1 MALDKEIKLI
11 EEDNSEYA
19 INPYTI
25 QYDSKAKR
33 FFKGFAPKAGWGGL
47 VTATIFGAATIAT
60 GGIASATVGLIA
72 GTSVALG
79 ALATTAYSGIVYR
92 RNAAKS
98 RFKALGVGGKAMLL
112 MSGGIDSPVAAYL
125 MMKRGVK
132 IEAIH
137 FASPPYTSMQAV
149 DKVKDLLYVLSKY
162 PYSHL
167 FGASKP
173 LCCQRFIG
181 WQAGNLP
188 C

>member
-60 GGIASATVGLIA
+60 GGIAAATVGIVA

-98 RFKALGVGGKAMLL
+98 RFKALGVGGKEDSVGTIGVVEEYENYAYKYVKMMEDNPSQTKFTLEDGRSYSRRDLKKRIKENEDMAYHGLKYLL
-112 MSGGIDSPVAAYL
+112 DQGI
-125 MMKRGVK
+125 
-132 IEAIH
+132 
-137 FASPPYTSMQAV
+137 YTSRQ
-149 DKVKDLLYVLSKY
+149 LE
-162 PYSHL
+162 
-167 FGASKP
+167 
-173 LCCQRFIG
+173 R
-181 WQAGNLP
+181 
-188 C
+188 